1 MSKDLNDLNISI
13 AAYER
18 VLEFYQNLL
27 DREGGE
33 DAYIEERMHLLNCV
47 YADFL
52 LKRLDLRESVQ
63 LTGCTPSSESTPTAQ
78 SS

>member
-52 LKRLDLRESVQ
+52 LKRLDLRENVRV
-63 LTGCTPSSESTPTAQ
+63 TECTPSSESTKTDLN
-78 SS
+78 S